1 MMKISHISNSFIVVD
16 SNETR
21 LICDPW
27 VGRANYGGWHSFPE
41 YGKEDL
47 ANIVREADYIYIS
60 HIHDDHLD
68 KNFLDFSDVKNKTFV
83 IKNFRHKHLLNKLKL
98 YGIHNI
104 VEVEEFSRVVL
115 KDLSVAIFPQ
125 MTSTSSGVDDDVNY
139 DMDTS
144 IVISDSKNIFF
155 NQVDNPLSSDD
166 FIHIAN
172 WIKKEFGSIDVAC
185 LMCGAAGEYPQFF
198 MNINQR
204 DEKERIVTNSLV
216 KLLSAL
222 DALSPKYYFPAG
234 GTYFIPGKLAPFNK
248 GIAQPT
254 FDQITLAIKN
264 SSVDVKPL
272 FLEGGRLVELNNDE
286 ISFGNLIDP
295 IVNSIDQSIALH
307 ELDLYDFEYDQPPN
321 VEELL
326 RIFSLS
332 RNNWLEKV
340 SKEKI
345 KISQNIEFYLYSQL
359 KICDGKPD
367 PDKKLLELQLF
378 KSPHKL
384 GSLGIH
390 IDIRAFRRCLTR
402 TQVWNGTLGALCLF
416 DRSPNIHY
424 PNDFFVMNFLG
435 LSKSQLDNLSG

>member
-1 MMKISHISNSFIVVD
+1 MKISHISNSFIVVD
-16 SNETR
+16 SKETR

-47 ANIVREADYIYIS
+47 ANIVMAADYIYIS

-68 KNFLDFSDVKNKTFV
+68 DNFLDFSGIKNKTFL

-98 YGIHNI
+98 FGIHNI
-104 VEVEEFSRVVL
+104 VEVDEFSKVAL

-125 MTSTSSGVDDDVNY
+125 MTSTSSGIDDDVNY

-155 NQVDNPLSSDD
+155 NQVDNPLSKAD
-166 FIHIAN
+166 FIHIAK
-172 WIKKEFGSIDVAC
+172 WIKKEFGLIDLAC

-198 MNINQR
+198 MNINKKE
-204 DEKERIVTNSLV
+204 EKERIINNSLA
-216 KLLSAL
+216 KLLDAL

-234 GTYFIPGKLAPFNK
+234 GTYFIPGKLASFNG

-254 FDQITLAIKN
+254 FDQITVAIK
-264 SSVDVKPL
+264 SASMDVKPL
-272 FLEGGRLVELNNDE
+272 FLEGGHSVELSGDQ
-286 ISFGNLIDP
+286 ICIGNLINP
-295 IVNSIDQSIALH
+295 IVGNIAQSIALH
-307 ELDLYDFEYDQPPN
+307 ELDLYDFEYDQSPN
-321 VEELL
+321 VEKLL
-326 RIFSLS
+326 EIFILS
-332 RNNWLEKV
+332 RNNWLDKV
-340 SKEKI
+340 SKDKI
-345 KISQNIEFYLYSQL
+345 RISQNIEFYLYSQL

-367 PDKKLLELQLF
+367 QDKKLLELQLF

-384 GSLGIH
+384 GSLSIH
-390 IDIRAFRRCLTR
+390 IDIRAFRRCLIR
-402 TQVWNGTLGALCLF
+402 SQIWNGTLGALCLF

-424 PNDFFVMNFLG
+424 PNDFFAMNFLG
-435 LSKSQLDNLSG
+435 LSKSQLDNLSS